1 MEIDSMKKYAFL
13 ILTLALTSTQS
24 WAGEWVAEPNPVGP
38 GWTATNGK
46 YLIET
51 PDEKSAKKVAK
62 NMNKA
67 DKKAKKKDKGVY
79 DDGSGACDDPR
90 INC

>member
-1 MEIDSMKKYAFL
+1 MKNYRYL
-13 ILTLALTSTQS
+13 ILAIALSSTQI
-24 WAGEWVAEPNPVGP
+24 WAGEWVAEPNPAGP

-67 DKKAKKKDKGVY
+67 DKKSKKKKGVY